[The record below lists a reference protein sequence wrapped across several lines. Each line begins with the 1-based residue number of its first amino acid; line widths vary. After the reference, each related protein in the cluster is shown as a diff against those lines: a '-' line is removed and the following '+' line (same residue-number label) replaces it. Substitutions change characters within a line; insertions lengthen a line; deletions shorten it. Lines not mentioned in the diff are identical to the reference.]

1 MAKAN
6 YRAMETNMCKYICD
20 DIVCVYFVSR
30 MPVFLFSQFWLVWM
44 EKRTKQSTKYCNAE
58 RILYLLIFFLNFHL
72 WISGGSSKDVA
83 DPSIGIL

>member
-58 RILYLLIFFLNFHL
+58 RILYLLIFFFNFHL
-72 WISGGSSKDVA
+72 
-83 DPSIGIL
+83 

>member
-30 MPVFLFSQFWLVWM
+30 MPVFLFSVLARVDG
-44 EKRTKQSTKYCNAE
+44 EKNKQSTK
-58 RILYLLIFFLNFHL
+58 
-72 WISGGSSKDVA
+72 
-83 DPSIGIL
+83 